1 MTIPRTAP
9 KTGPAIQAWLDVGGD
24 GSGGE
29 VEAGIEDD
37 AEEPG
42 VGTWPGVSLDSLASG
57 VSGSDIGIELVRA
70 VSICIEAK
78 ASESMV

>member
-42 VGTWPGVSLDSLASG
+42 VGIWVSLDSLASG